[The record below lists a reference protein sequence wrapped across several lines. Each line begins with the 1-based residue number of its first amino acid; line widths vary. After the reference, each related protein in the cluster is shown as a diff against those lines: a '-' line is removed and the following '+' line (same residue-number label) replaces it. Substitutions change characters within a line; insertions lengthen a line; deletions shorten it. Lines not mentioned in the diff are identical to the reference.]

1 MIELGR
7 GESFRRASVLE
18 RTARA
23 CGRLLGDSPL
33 RRTARRAWDAV
44 LDRLPG
50 DRLVCVFPGGERIRL
65 AAAHRHV
72 TWNLQEYDAFRQ
84 SVRAGDTV
92 LDIGANLGAYS
103 LLFGHWVGPSG
114 LVHAFEPAP
123 LTRAGLARHV
133 GINGFDDRV
142 RVHGEAVTQA
152 EGRARFLADGL
163 HGDNRLTGG
172 SAGPGSVEIA
182 TTSIDAF
189 CRHTG
194 RLPSLIKVDVEGAE
208 LDVLRGAR
216 ETIAAAG
223 PGLALYVEMHP
234 HLWPSFGVT
243 REAVEGELARQGL
256 CPERLDGQPD
266 VWNIEGVCLR
276 LRRCAS

>member
-7 GESFRRASVLE
+7 GESFRRTSVLE

-50 DRLVCVFPGGERIRL
+50 DRLVCRFPGGERIRL

-72 TWNLQEYDAFRQ
+72 TWNVQEYEAFRHDL
-84 SVRAGDTV
+84 RPGDMV

-133 GINGFDDRV
+133 TLNGFDG
-142 RVHGEAVTQA
+142 RVHVHGDAVSGG
-152 EGRARFLADGL
+152 EGRARFLADGM
-163 HGDNRLTGG
+163 HGDNRLATGTTAEG
-172 SAGPGSVEIA
+172 AVEIT

-189 CRHTG
+189 CRRAG

-216 ETIAAAG
+216 ETIASAG
-223 PGLALYVEMHP
+223 PGLGLYVEMHP

-243 REAVEGELARQGL
+243 REAVEAELARQGL
-256 CPERLDGQPD
+256 CPERIDGQPD